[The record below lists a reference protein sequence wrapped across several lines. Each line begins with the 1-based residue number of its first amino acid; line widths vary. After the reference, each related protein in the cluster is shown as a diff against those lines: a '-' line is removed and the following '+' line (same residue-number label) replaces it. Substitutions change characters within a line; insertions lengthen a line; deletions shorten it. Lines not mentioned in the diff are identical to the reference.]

1 MTAGRTPRNTGYAVR
16 VSLLNAGLDQRDN
29 RRSHRSERIY
39 ATEITSEGNTMQCAL
54 PHRCSIRLISESWS
68 RRKMPNP
75 DRSRSLRPPAARLR
89 RVKIPWQVISCG
101 AGRRLRA
108 AALFGVRRRGLFSI
122 SFLQCTEVSFPEGGN
137 PGSTGWR
144 ARSPRTKRAV
154 PKLNCVV
161 AHLKSTLSR
170 VNSFSAS
177 R

>member
-1 MTAGRTPRNTGYAVR
+1 MIGDRTCRNASTQPRSRPR
-16 VSLLNAGLDQRDN
+16 VTPC
-29 RRSHRSERIY
+29 E
-39 ATEITSEGNTMQCAL
+39 CAI
-54 PHRCSIRLISESWS
+54 PHRCSMQGLISESWS

-75 DRSRSLRPPAARLR
+75 DRSRGLHR
-89 RVKIPWQVISCG
+89 RRDCAVKIPWQVISCG

-108 AALFGVRRRGLFSI
+108 AALFDVRRRGLFSI
-122 SFLQCTEVSFPEGGN
+122 SSLQCTEVGFPEGGN